1 MCCYRPSAL
10 LLGVVSPILT
20 LIASAGQL
28 VQYCGE
34 RRDDSIFP
42 LLGRQQ
48 NCYTKLEMRK
58 KQINDTKLP
67 CPLYKSIMPTPPPPN
82 KADSLTPFY
91 SQDHLDT
98 THVQQNIRAAH
109 TKTANRVVW
118 ISTSINSIHY
128 RSLHDSPASVSGCSS

>member
-34 RRDDSIFP
+34 RRDDSVFP

-58 KQINDTKLP
+58 KISMTPNCHVLGTNQL
-67 CPLYKSIMPTPPPPN
+67 CPLPPPPN

-109 TKTANRVVW
+109 TKTAKPCRVDQH
-118 ISTSINSIHY
+118 IY
-128 RSLHDSPASVSGCSS
+128 